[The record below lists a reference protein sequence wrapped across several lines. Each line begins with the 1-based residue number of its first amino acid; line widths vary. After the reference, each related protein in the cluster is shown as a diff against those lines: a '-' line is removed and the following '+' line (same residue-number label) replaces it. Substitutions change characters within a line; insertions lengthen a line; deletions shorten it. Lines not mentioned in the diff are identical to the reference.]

1 MNSRKSIKLNSYYVK
16 NARKSAG
23 HTQVSLASE
32 MGISEKQIKRIEN
45 NEATKQSTANAL
57 CKALNVSL
65 EHLQGN
71 EGLGDYLPHIW
82 CKSYFKG
89 VEQKDKD
96 SDIGNIYSNVKQ
108 VVDYI
113 ERTVDELFCGRI
125 YSPCEYK
132 VVMEVTLDKSNN
144 TYVLDVRSSF
154 NSNRLTPEFNDYRF
168 EIMLF
173 RFADTGMRWSKYNP
187 AENNKFEVELQSYF
201 SLFSLGIIELN
212 SDKCKKVNDPFY
224 AIQVILP
231 TSNDDEPEYND
242 YINSENDK
250 AFLFE
255 KISSVEAFLHEII
268 KKNKTIEINKT
279 KSHDIVLKGA
289 SLESD
294 LTISM
299 SRASIEQKKS
309 ISWPR
314 KHLISF
320 IDSLYDF
327 NLELV
332 SKSTEKVLKQN
343 THLNNL
349 QEIALKHGALDLR
362 PSVTRL
368 QVNGVLLSDGLCN

>member
-1 MNSRKSIKLNSYYVK
+1 MNNRKSIKLDSYYVK

-23 HTQVSLASE
+23 HTQISLANE
-32 MGISEKQIKRIEN
+32 MGISDKQIKRIEN
-45 NEATKQSTANAL
+45 NESTKLSTANAL
-57 CKALNVSL
+57 CEALDVSL
-65 EHLQGN
+65 EHLQGK
-71 EGLGDYLPHIW
+71 ERLGHYLPHIW

-89 VEQKDKD
+89 VEQKDKN

-113 ERTVDELFCGRI
+113 ERTVDELLSSRI
-125 YSPCEYK
+125 FSPCEYK

-144 TYVLDVRSSF
+144 TYFLDVSSSF
-154 NSNRLTPEFNDYRF
+154 NSNRLIPTINDYRF

-173 RFADTGMRWSKYNP
+173 RFADTGMRWSEYNP
-187 AENNKFEVELQSYF
+187 AENNKFEVELQSCF
-201 SLFSLGIIELN
+201 SSFLSGIIELS
-212 SDKCKKVNDPFY
+212 SDKCKKVDDPFY
-224 AIQVILP
+224 AIRFIFP
-231 TSNDDEPEYND
+231 TSDEDEPKYND

-268 KKNKTIEINKT
+268 KKHKTVEINKT
-279 KSHDIVLKGA
+279 ESHNIVLKA
-289 SLESD
+289 PFSED
-294 LTISM
+294 DVTIVM
-299 SRASIEQKKS
+299 SRASVERKKS

-314 KHLISF
+314 KHFISF

-327 NLELV
+327 NLELA
-332 SKSTEKVLKQN
+332 SKSTEKVLLQN
-343 THLNNL
+343 THLDNL

-368 QVNGVLLSDGLCN
+368 MVNEVLLSDGLCN